1 MMRIIDKTSLRVWRS
16 WYKKKVIS
24 FLMSIDAFENR
35 EQMRKLREKV
45 LQGRAGMVKQI
56 RNKKYDIE

>member
-1 MMRIIDKTSLRVWRS
+1 
-16 WYKKKVIS
+16 
-24 FLMSIDAFENR
+24 MSIDAFENR

-45 LQGRAGMVKQI
+45 LQGRAEMVKQS